1 MKKDLFK
8 KSLETKMCPYRPFQQ
23 YIDCSCKKLA
33 NKIVQLVVQQQT
45 ITSVFNIFL
54 TIYNAKG

>member
-1 MKKDLFK
+1 
-8 KSLETKMCPYRPFQQ
+8 MCPYRPFQQ